1 MGLDAY
7 ALKSSTV
14 QIAGAFSYAGDDKNE
29 LKAVNLLMRIDDEA
43 MQPSAS
49 ASNGR
54 PTSSNVAGLSLI
66 HIFRCINST
75 NGIL

>member
-7 ALKSSTV
+7 ALKKGSLTV

-49 ASNGR
+49 HPMDSDKLRMLRGM
-54 PTSSNVAGLSLI
+54 
-66 HIFRCINST
+66 
-75 NGIL
+75 